1 MKKSW
6 VVGKYKEKKME
17 KSYRWGILYLYVKK
31 ILFIYQKWA
40 FLTNNIEIKRYKTF
54 DSGGGGVKKLC

>member
-1 MKKSW
+1 MD
-6 VVGKYKEKKME
+6 GEYCIYM
-17 KSYRWGILYLYVKK
+17 LKK

-54 DSGGGGVKKLC
+54 DSGGGGVKSFVN